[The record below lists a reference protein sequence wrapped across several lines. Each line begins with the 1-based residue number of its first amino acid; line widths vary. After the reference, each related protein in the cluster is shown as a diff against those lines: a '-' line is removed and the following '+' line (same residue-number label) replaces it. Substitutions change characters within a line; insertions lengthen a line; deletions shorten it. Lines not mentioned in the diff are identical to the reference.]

1 MTDEEL
7 KRLLESFAERFDKRF
22 DAVDQRFDGVDK
34 RFDGVD
40 KRFEGVDN
48 RLDALDKKIDDKT
61 TELRKHFDT
70 VAENFDRKFDL
81 LAEGLINLDEKLD
94 RKTSSIETRMEQGFA
109 ETHALI
115 KLTHTDL
122 DRRVRVLEQAPKA
135 PKKTLAAL
143 KRGSSGSKPR

>member
-1 MTDEEL
+1 MGASMT
-7 KRLLESFAERFDKRF
+7 
-22 DAVDQRFDGVDK
+22 
-34 RFDGVD
+34 D
-40 KRFEGVDN
+40 KRFEAVDS
-48 RLDALDKKIDDKT
+48 RFDGTDKHLGRVDSRFDALDKKIDTKT
-61 TELRKHFDT
+61 AELRKHFDT